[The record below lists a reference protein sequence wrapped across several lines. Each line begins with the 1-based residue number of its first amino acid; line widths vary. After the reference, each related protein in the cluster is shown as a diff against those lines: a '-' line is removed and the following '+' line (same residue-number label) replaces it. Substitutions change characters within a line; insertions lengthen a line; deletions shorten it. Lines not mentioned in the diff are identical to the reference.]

1 MTTWHSEPAQEL
13 LLGDHNARHENG
25 GADEV
30 SVAGLSGLLADDK
43 HVLDSEVTA
52 VAVALTLYDAQS
64 ILAAVSD
71 NAPVAVTVGEQT
83 LVGRITSGNITA
95 LTVAQVITLLGGTSR
110 NFLVN
115 AFHFPD

>member
-1 MTTWHSEPAQEL
+1 MTTWHSEPVQEIAL
-13 LLGDHNARHENG
+13 EDHNTRHENG

-30 SVAGLSGLLADDK
+30 SIAGLSGLAADDQ

-64 ILAAVSD
+64 ILAAVTD
-71 NAPVAVTVGEQT
+71 NTPVVVVVGEQT

-95 LTVAQVITLLGGTSR
+95 LTVAQVITLL
-110 NFLVN
+110 
-115 AFHFPD
+115 